1 LKITDEISIFDSS
14 AGFYSLPHISQDA
27 VVLTNLGKF
36 SPSYFHDS
44 IGSFINEETSISKLS

>member
-14 AGFYSLPHISQDA
+14 AEFYSPPHISHDA
-27 VVLTNLGKF
+27 VVLTNLDKF

-44 IGSFINEETSISKLS
+44 IDSFINEESPKSKLS